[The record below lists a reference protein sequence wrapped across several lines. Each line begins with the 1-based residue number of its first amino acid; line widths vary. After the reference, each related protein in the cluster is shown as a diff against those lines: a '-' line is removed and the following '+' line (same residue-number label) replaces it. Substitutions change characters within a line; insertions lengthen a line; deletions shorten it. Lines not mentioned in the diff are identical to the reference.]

1 MGVKDYSAF
10 DDSTLAKWV
19 VEGDSVAFDNLFTR
33 HRDMIYAM
41 LLKFTGNSDDV
52 EDLMQEA
59 FMKAYLKIGMYDPKY
74 DFGAW
79 IYTIARNT
87 FVDFNRSR
95 KSNAL
100 NSQNITIDN
109 SNTSQTSAP
118 TPEDYIINA
127 QQRAQIER
135 YIAMLPEDYRHL
147 FELRFIDE
155 YSYEEIAEKLDMKL
169 GTVKTRIF
177 RVRNMMCR
185 LITEG
190 EEQTKS

>member
-74 DFGAW
+74 DLRA
-79 IYTIARNT
+79 
-87 FVDFNRSR
+87 
-95 KSNAL
+95 
-100 NSQNITIDN
+100 
-109 SNTSQTSAP
+109 
-118 TPEDYIINA
+118 TP
-127 QQRAQIER
+127 
-135 YIAMLPEDYRHL
+135 
-147 FELRFIDE
+147 
-155 YSYEEIAEKLDMKL
+155 S
-169 GTVKTRIF
+169 
-177 RVRNMMCR
+177 
-185 LITEG
+185 
-190 EEQTKS
+190 